1 MTLDPRQQEFN
12 RVTDAISYLNSC
24 KALLHLATSIL
35 LIDENDP
42 ISQAYALFVT
52 KAENN
57 IMMLENLGIE
67 KGMEL
72 KNAMEK
78 EGSS

>member
-1 MTLDPRQQEFN
+1 MTSDPRQQEFN
-12 RVTDAISYLNSC
+12 RVTDTISYLISC
-24 KALLHLATSIL
+24 KALLHLVSSIL
-35 LIDENDP
+35 LKDENDP
-42 ISQAYALFVT
+42 VSQAYAVFVT

-57 IMMLENLGIE
+57 LMMLENLAIE

-72 KNAMEK
+72 KIAMEK